1 MGLAQPKFNSVL
13 VLEDDTVLA
22 SALREFLEDEGWS
35 VECATT
41 AGEAR
46 EKIHDSVFDLVL
58 ADYRLPDADALTVFD
73 DIQNR
78 SPLTKVMMMTG
89 VVNGEIAAK
98 AFRKGASDLIYK
110 PFEIT
115 ELEARIEKLMDATG
129 VGLSEVQP
137 KETSS
142 RPQDMEMVGE
152 CPPMKRLF
160 KTIELVARTRATV
173 LITGESGTGKE
184 LVARSLHD
192 QSPRAG
198 KAFVAI
204 NCGAIPEHLLED
216 ELFGHVKGAY
226 TDARKP
232 RIGKFELAQGG
243 TLFLDEI
250 GNMPLVLQIKLLRVI
265 ELRELQR
272 LGSNDIINFDVRIV
286 AATNSNLKEKVR
298 QGEFREDLYYRLNV
312 VPLPVPPLRM
322 RKGDVALLVSHFLEL
337 FATEYEL
344 NVKTLDL
351 AARRRLD
358 LFSWPGNV
366 RELRNAV
373 EFATVLSGERE
384 LLVLEDFPALVREAE
399 EVSTA
404 GFGTFPLPDEGIN
417 LNDLISQLERHLI
430 QQSLERTG
438 GNKGKAARLLSL
450 KRTTLVEKLRRMKE
464 LGECA

>member
-35 VECATT
+35 VQCATT
-41 AGEAR
+41 ASEAR
-46 EKIHDSVFDLVL
+46 DKIHDSIFDLVL

-110 PFEIT
+110 PFEIS

-129 VGLSEVQP
+129 VGLEEVQP
-137 KETSS
+137 KENHS
-142 RPQDMEMVGE
+142 RPQDMAMLGE
-152 CPPMKRLF
+152 CPTMLRLF

-192 QSPRAG
+192 QSPRSG
-198 KAFVAI
+198 KMFVAI

-226 TDARKP
+226 TDARDP
-232 RIGKFELAQGG
+232 RIGKFEQAQGG

-250 GNMPLVLQIKLLRVI
+250 GNMPLALQIKLLRVI

-272 LGSNDIINFDVRIV
+272 LGSNETVNIDVRIV
-286 AATNSNLKEKVR
+286 AATNSDLKEKVR

-312 VPLPVPPLRM
+312 VPLPVPPLRT
-322 RKGDVALLVSHFLEL
+322 RKGDVTLLVNHFLEL
-337 FATEYEL
+337 FASEYEL
-344 NVKTLDL
+344 KKKRIDS

-373 EFATVLSGERE
+373 EFATVLSGDRE
-384 LLVLEDFPALVREAE
+384 VLELEDFPALVREAE
-399 EVSTA
+399 EISA
-404 GFGTFPLPDEGIN
+404 PGFGTFALPDEGIN

-430 QQSLERTG
+430 HQSLERTG